1 MIELKGINKKFTLGE
16 NSVRVL
22 KDIDLSIKKGEFV
35 AIIGQSGSGK
45 STLMNIIGCLDT
57 PTNGKYLMNNK
68 DISHFSSDELASL
81 RREKFGFVFQR
92 YNLIPSLSALSNVA
106 LPAVYDGIDKNKRE
120 KRALNL
126 LNSLDLGD
134 KSQNIP
140 NKLSGG
146 QQQRVSIARALMNGG
161 EIILADEPTGALD
174 SKSGLMVMDNLTNLH
189 KKGHT
194 IILVTHDLNVA
205 NYANRIIE
213 IKDGRIIKD
222 EKKDDKIYELKSRQK
237 SKINKIPAFKSSLTE
252 SFKMSVGAIFSHK
265 LRSLLTM
272 LGIII
277 GISSVICVVA
287 LGKGS
292 QEKILS
298 SIRAIG
304 TNTITVF
311 PGKSFGDRR
320 VNQVKSLSVSDSD
333 LLNKQPYL
341 DYSTPNTS
349 STGVLTYK
357 NQSLNGNLRGGG
369 LHYLEVNGLELSHGR
384 GFSKADIDES
394 NSVLIIDENTKNSF
408 FKNENPLD
416 KVLFFERQPF
426 KVIGVVKENDTMFGS
441 SDVLRAYAPFS
452 TVVNKITGDRNVQS
466 ITVKVKDSANPQVA
480 ETRLTDLLVAKHG
493 KKDFYTRNSD
503 TIRQT
508 VEATTNTMRILI
520 SGVALIS
527 LIVGGIGVM
536 NIMLVSV
543 TERTKEI
550 GIRMAVGAK
559 QSDILM
565 QFLIEAVL
573 LCVIGGVIG
582 LGLAYAIGFLF
593 NNLNIDFYMKF
604 SLTPALVALITSSF
618 IGVVF
623 GYLPARNASKLNPI
637 DALSQE

>member
-1 MIELKGINKKFTLGE
+1 MIELKGINKEFILGE
-16 NSVRVL
+16 QRIKVL
-22 KDIDLSIKKGEFV
+22 KNINLTIKKGEFV
-35 AIIGQSGSGK
+35 SIIGQSGSGK

-57 PTNGKYLMNNK
+57 PTSGEYLMNGK

-92 YNLIPSLSALSNVA
+92 YNLIPSLCAIENVA
-106 LPAVYDGIDKNKRE
+106 LPAVYDGLKKDQRE

-126 LNSLDLGD
+126 LKVFDLDD

-174 SKSGLMVMDNLTNLH
+174 SKSGLMVMDNLTALH

-205 NYANRIIE
+205 SYANRVIE
-213 IKDGRIIKD
+213 IKDGQIIKD
-222 EKKDDKIYELKSRQK
+222 EKKSDEIYELKSK
-237 SKINKIPAFKSSLTE
+237 TKTKLNPITAFKSSVNE

-265 LRSLLTM
+265 LRSFLTM

-287 LGKGS
+287 LGEGS

-304 TNTITVF
+304 TNTITIF

-320 VNQVKSLSVSDSD
+320 VNQVKSLSLSDSV

-369 LHYLEVNGLELSHGR
+369 VHYLDVNGLELSQGR
-384 GFSKADIDES
+384 DFSQTDIFES
-394 NSVLIIDENTKNSF
+394 NSVLIIDENTQKSF

-426 KVIGVVKENDTMFGS
+426 KVIGVVKDNDTMFGS
-441 SDVLRAYAPFS
+441 SDVLRVYAPFS
-452 TVVNKITGDRNVQS
+452 TVVNKITGDRNVYS
-466 ITVKVKDSANPQVA
+466 ITVKVKDSVSPQVA
-480 ETRLTDLLVAKHG
+480 ETRLTDLLIAKHG

-508 VEATTNTMRILI
+508 VETTTNTMRILI

-573 LCVIGGVIG
+573 LCIIGGVIG
-582 LGLAYAIGFLF
+582 LGLGYAFGFLF
-593 NNLNIDFYMKF
+593 NSLDMDFYMKF
-604 SLTPALVALITSSF
+604 SLAPAVIALITSSF
-618 IGVVF
+618 IGIVF